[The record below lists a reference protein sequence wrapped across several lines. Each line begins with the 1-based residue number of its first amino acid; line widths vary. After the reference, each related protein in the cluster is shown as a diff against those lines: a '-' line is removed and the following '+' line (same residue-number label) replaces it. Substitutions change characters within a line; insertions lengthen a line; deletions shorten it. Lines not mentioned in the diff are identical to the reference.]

1 MRLAIAT
8 DNGQVSAHF
17 GHCPH
22 FTLVDIDDG
31 TVVSTTLVDAPE
43 HAPGRIP
50 RFLKDHGSDVII
62 AGGMG
67 PKAMQIFDSL
77 GIQQII
83 GVTGAVEKVVAGCLD
98 GTLAGGESLCSH
110 GSGEGPHHGSRHGDH
125 GHDGG

>member
-22 FTLVDIDDG
+22 FTLVDIEG
-31 TVVSTTLVDAPE
+31 EAVTARTQVQAPE

-50 RFLKDHGSDVII
+50 RFLKEHGADAVI

-67 PKAMQIFDSL
+67 PKAMNLFDEL

-83 GVTGAVEKVVAGCLD
+83 GVTGPVEEVIAGCLD
-98 GTLAGGESLCSH
+98 GTLSGGESLCSH
-110 GSGEGPHHGSRHGDH
+110 GSGPHHAEACE
-125 GHDGG
+125 